1 MRELA
6 ENVHFATL
14 AGVAE
19 VGPQAGWQ
27 LLAEDCLTPLLDF
40 ERQRDSVLVPEGNY
54 GTKHNVE
61 QDCVRDK
68 PLRLVLLIL

>member
-19 VGPQAGWQ
+19 VGLQAGWQ
-27 LLAEDCLTPLLDF
+27 LLPEDCLTPLLDF
-40 ERQRDSVLVPEGNY
+40 ERQRDSVLVPLSN
-54 GTKHNVE
+54 KLN
-61 QDCVRDK
+61 
-68 PLRLVLLIL
+68 